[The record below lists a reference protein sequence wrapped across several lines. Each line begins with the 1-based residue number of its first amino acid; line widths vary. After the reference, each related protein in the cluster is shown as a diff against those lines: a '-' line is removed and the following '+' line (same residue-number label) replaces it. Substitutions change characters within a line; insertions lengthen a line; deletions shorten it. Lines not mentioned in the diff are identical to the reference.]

1 MTEQYNKRDSDMLL
15 NLLIE
20 KVDKLDAKVELHM
33 ANEKENIGLLME
45 TFNTAKHVV
54 WFIKW
59 VAVIAAAIGATWAWI
74 GDHFT
79 IGVK

>member
-15 NLLIE
+15 KLLIE

-33 ANEKENIGLLME
+33 TNEAENIGLLME

-59 VAVIAAAIGATWAWI
+59 LSGIAVAIGLTWAWLHN
-74 GDHFT
+74 HFT